1 MIELYNNILPHR
13 LTTARPSA
21 ILCRINTPTGGG
33 RGRQVDDTQ
42 RAAVLK
48 RLRSIAGHVN
58 GIERMIAEDAYCID
72 VIKQVQAVQAAL
84 NKVNDLILAGHLNSC
99 VIEAVRG
106 DDQKARERVLDE
118 IVDVFEMAQ
127 KI

>member
-1 MIELYNNILPHR
+1 MDEDHR
-13 LTTARPSA
+13 TIVS
-21 ILCRINTPTGGG
+21 
-33 RGRQVDDTQ
+33 
-42 RAAVLK
+42 K

-58 GIERMIAEDAYCID
+58 GIERMVSEDAYCID

-84 NKVNDLILAGHLNSC
+84 SKVNDLILANHLNTC

-106 DDQKARERVLDE
+106 DNKKERERVLEE
-118 IVDVFEMAQ
+118 IVGVFEMAQ